1 MPGTVPAYHSVDYQ
15 FTSQLDLAFAVTNR
29 PKFHNCPFI
38 SHLASTNAAV
48 NIRSRNTPI
57 FQWNFLQDLC
67 RNLTWKK
74 KQRAWSKGALKIHC
88 SATSCSFHSAT
99 LYDHQQMSIC
109 SEHKHMYSDILYIT
123 AAENASQIKLGAGL
137 MRKAK
142 PNQTPRPARC
152 IGSRTTTRL
161 PKEAT
166 CATVAEGVAFFIRQA
181 IRY

>member
-1 MPGTVPAYHSVDYQ
+1 
-15 FTSQLDLAFAVTNR
+15 
-29 PKFHNCPFI
+29 
-38 SHLASTNAAV
+38 
-48 NIRSRNTPI
+48 
-57 FQWNFLQDLC
+57 
-67 RNLTWKK
+67 
-74 KQRAWSKGALKIHC
+74 
-88 SATSCSFHSAT
+88 
-99 LYDHQQMSIC
+99 MSIC

-142 PNQTPRPARC
+142 PNQTPPSSQMHRIMHEPQPA
-152 IGSRTTTRL
+152 RL